1 MDTSLNIIKSTKSAA
16 TATNQA
22 FITLSSIIE
31 TIPTFVSSKQL
42 GAVLITTIDYRRVE
56 ETNSSSLF
64 TTLAK
69 KIRTKSLFP
78 VIIEAW
84 KTVQEKGGDNEMK
97 GFFEM
102 LRLTL
107 KNAAR
112 EDLPNML
119 KPVFAFFLD
128 VFDLR
133 HRLQLKGVDTKVVN
147 DVEESAIGSFL
158 ELVTKL
164 NEPTFKPLFIRLYDW
179 AVIDLAEGKDAD
191 DGRLTERKIVLLHV
205 MMGLL
210 TKFKNLLSPY
220 MGTLLPHIQE
230 LLPAFASGSVRS
242 EPLWTLLLN
251 VLGKSFEVDSG
262 AFWTDALETELLP
275 QLVAQVPL
283 FLSIAPSPQSPRP
296 ISSCLANLAGS
307 TTAENVL
314 RRLNTAVCLA
324 TRSDDPKARLAAL
337 DALSAIWEAQAEE
350 MVGLVPETVSEFLAE
365 LLEDESK
372 DVEIAARAVLAK
384 IEKVT
389 GSLKEYLE

>member
-1 MDTSLNIIKSTKSAA
+1 M
-16 TATNQA
+16 
-22 FITLSSIIE
+22 
-31 TIPTFVSSKQL
+31 
-42 GAVLITTIDYRRVE
+42 
-56 ETNSSSLF
+56 
-64 TTLAK
+64 
-69 KIRTKSLFP
+69 
-78 VIIEAW
+78 
-84 KTVQEKGGDNEMK
+84 QEKGGDSEMK

-107 KNAAR
+107 KNATR
-112 EDLPNML
+112 DDLPSML

-133 HRLQLKGVDTKVVN
+133 HRLQLKGVDTKVIN

-179 AVIDLAEGKDAD
+179 AVIDLAEGKNVDN
-191 DGRLTERKIVLLHV
+191 GRLIERKIVLLHV

-220 MGTLLPHIQE
+220 MGTLLPHIRE
-230 LLPAFASGSVRS
+230 LLPAFATGSVRS

-262 AFWTDALETELLP
+262 AFWTDALEIELLP

-283 FLSIAPSPQSPRP
+283 FLSIAPSSQNLRP

-337 DALSAIWEAQAEE
+337 DALGAIWDAQAEE

-372 DVEIAARAVLAK
+372 DVEIAARVVLAK